1 MISDKIAF
9 LRSQHGMTQTE
20 LARHCGVS
28 LSTVKNWETGLTEP
42 HLVHIRAICSA
53 LKVNA
58 DFLLD
63 ISESPVV
70 NLDGL
75 EDADIAVIKALVQ
88 HLLNKNEHSQQR
100 PFSALR
106 RIPSAERFCVLCR
119 KTHCRHAAACAT
131 IKGTN
136 TKSAPAGAQYKER
149 FFR

>member
-1 MISDKIAF
+1 MISDKIAY

-20 LARHCGVS
+20 LARYCGVS

-70 NLDGL
+70 NLNGL

-88 HLLNKNEHSQQR
+88 HLLNKNEHSQQQ
-100 PFSALR
+100 
-106 RIPSAERFCVLCR
+106 
-119 KTHCRHAAACAT
+119 
-131 IKGTN
+131 KG
-136 TKSAPAGAQYKER
+136 
-149 FFR
+149 

>member
-42 HLVHIRAICSA
+42 HLVHIRA
-53 LKVNA
+53 

-100 PFSALR
+100 
-106 RIPSAERFCVLCR
+106 
-119 KTHCRHAAACAT
+119 
-131 IKGTN
+131 KG
-136 TKSAPAGAQYKER
+136 
-149 FFR
+149 

>member
-63 ISESPVV
+63 IS
-70 NLDGL
+70 
-75 EDADIAVIKALVQ
+75 DIAVIKALVQ

-100 PFSALR
+100 
-106 RIPSAERFCVLCR
+106 
-119 KTHCRHAAACAT
+119 
-131 IKGTN
+131 KG
-136 TKSAPAGAQYKER
+136 
-149 FFR
+149 

>member
-1 MISDKIAF
+1 M
-9 LRSQHGMTQTE
+9 
-20 LARHCGVS
+20 
-28 LSTVKNWETGLTEP
+28 TEP

-100 PFSALR
+100 
-106 RIPSAERFCVLCR
+106 
-119 KTHCRHAAACAT
+119 
-131 IKGTN
+131 KG
-136 TKSAPAGAQYKER
+136 
-149 FFR
+149 

>member
-42 HLVHIRAICSA
+42 HLVHIRARCSA

-88 HLLNKNEHSQQR
+88 HLLNKNDHSQQR
-100 PFSALR
+100 
-106 RIPSAERFCVLCR
+106 
-119 KTHCRHAAACAT
+119 
-131 IKGTN
+131 KG
-136 TKSAPAGAQYKER
+136 
-149 FFR
+149 

>member
-100 PFSALR
+100 KGLKRLCASSPTDCLSPRSDGFPPRSAF
-106 RIPSAERFCVLCR
+106 AFCAAKPIAALQPPVL
-119 KTHCRHAAACAT
+119 
-131 IKGTN
+131 
-136 TKSAPAGAQYKER
+136 P
-149 FFR
+149 